1 MSQGA
6 LSDLKVIDLTQYI
19 AGPYCTK
26 LLAGF
31 GAEVIKVE
39 SPSSGD
45 PVRHIGP
52 FVGNKPGIERSIP
65 FHWLNGG
72 KKSVTLDLEIPK
84 GIEILKQLIAEAD
97 VLVENF
103 APTVMPKLGLSYDD
117 VKEINPAIVMTSIS
131 NFGQNG
137 PYRDYQTNEAILYAM
152 SGCMESTGDTDKP
165 PLASGPA
172 VSQYTAGMYA
182 YLGTLMALFQ
192 RGDGGEGQHL
202 DVSIQESAIENVQMR
217 VTTYLHTGKRKPRNS
232 NNRDWAPW
240 QCYPCRNGYAAV
252 LGGPHRHWRKGAS
265 LFEEPRLLEDQFL
278 HVFDRAKA
286 HDEVE
291 SLIKPWLMRH
301 DKEEIFELGLAR
313 GFAFG
318 YLATMAEAFGFKQHQ
333 EREFFLETE
342 SHPEVG
348 RLISCQAPFRLSN
361 SSWCMG
367 RAPLL
372 GEHNQA
378 VLAQEL
384 QSSFSDRNQ
393 PKENSNHLPNQKK
406 NPPLSGIRVL
416 EISREWAGPHAGR
429 ILADFGAEVIRIDY
443 PRRMETTRGS
453 STKDKAYNRQLGF
466 DQLNRNK
473 KCLAV
478 DLNDP
483 VDQEILKDLIRH
495 TDIVLENARPGVL
508 KKLGFS
514 YEELKG
520 IKPNIILVSMSAY
533 GQTGTYAPYPGYGA
547 SIEPLSGI
555 NCLTAYSPYTQA
567 DAKRIRET
575 DMINGVMGACAALT
589 ALSNRQRIGEGD
601 WVDLSQ
607 LEGLMHGIGGEH
619 FLEYAVNGKT
629 TLPIGNRHPA
639 YAPHGCYRCRE
650 EEQWVVIAIGS
661 DEEWRTFCQ
670 TIGQPELSQDLRF
683 ATSLDRQQNHDA
695 LDTLIEAWTRQKT
708 HYEVMHLLQ
717 DRGLMAGAI
726 LNIAELCQD
735 PHLWERNYFQKPS
748 TGSDAFF
755 PGFPLQMSATSAVFE
770 HIGADLGEHNR
781 TIICDLL
788 GRPEEQVKSWPE
800 EELGTDYDP

>member
-1 MSQGA
+1 MRQGA
-6 LSDLKVIDLTQYI
+6 LSGLKVIDLTQYI

-39 SPSSGD
+39 PPSGD

-52 FVGNKPGIERSIP
+52 FVDSKPGIERSIP
-65 FHWLNGG
+65 FHWLNSG
-72 KKSVTLDLEIPK
+72 KKSVTLDLETPK
-84 GIEILKQLIAEAD
+84 GIEDLKQLIAGAD

-103 APTVMPKLGLSYDD
+103 YPTVMSKLGLSYDQIR
-117 VKEINPAIVMTSIS
+117 EINPAIVMTSIS
-131 NFGQNG
+131 NFGQDG
-137 PYRDYQTNEAILYAM
+137 PYRNYRANEAILYAM

-165 PLASGPA
+165 PLAAGPA

-182 YLGTLMALFQ
+182 YFGTLVALFQ
-192 RGDGGEGQHL
+192 RGDSGIGQHI
-202 DVSIQESAIENVQMR
+202 DVSIQESALENVQMR
-217 VTTYLHTGKRKPRNS
+217 AVAYLHTGQRKPRNS
-232 NNRDWAPW
+232 SNRDWAPW

-265 LFEEPRLLEDQFL
+265 LFEEPRLLEDRFL
-278 HVFDRAKA
+278 YVFDRAKA

-318 YLATMAEAFGFKQHQ
+318 YLATMAEAFEFKQHQ

-348 RLISCQAPFRLSN
+348 RLKSCQAPFRLSN
-361 SSWCMG
+361 SSWYMG
-367 RAPLL
+367 RSPLL
-372 GEHNQA
+372 GEHNQ
-378 VLAQEL
+378 VIQG
-384 QSSFSDRNQ
+384 QSSLIERNRV
-393 PKENSNHLPNQKK
+393 KENGKPLPNQKK

-416 EISREWAGPHAGR
+416 EISREWAGPHTGR

-443 PRRMETTRGS
+443 PRRMETTRGA
-453 STKDKAYNRQLGF
+453 STKNQAYNQQLGF
-466 DQLNRNK
+466 HHLNRNK

-483 VDQEILKDLIRH
+483 VDREILKDLIRQ

-508 KKLGFS
+508 EKLGFS
-514 YEELKG
+514 YEELKA
-520 IKPNIILVSMSAY
+520 IKPNIILLSMSAY

-547 SIEPLSGI
+547 SIEPLSGV
-555 NCLTAYSPYTQA
+555 NCLTAYNPYTQA

-575 DMINGVMGACAALT
+575 DMINGIMGACAALT
-589 ALSNRQRIGEGD
+589 ALSNRQKNGDGD

-607 LEGLMHGIGGEH
+607 LEGLTHAIGGEH
-619 FLEYAVNGKT
+619 FLEYAVNGDT

-650 EEQWVVIAIGS
+650 EDQWVVIAIGS
-661 DEEWRTFCQ
+661 DDEWKTFCQ
-670 TIGQPELSQDLRF
+670 ILGQPELIDDSRF
-683 ATSLDRQQNHDA
+683 ATSGDRQENHDS
-695 LDTLIEAWTRQKT
+695 LDKLIEAWTCQKT
-708 HYEVMHLLQ
+708 HYEVMYLLQ
-717 DRGLMAGAI
+717 DQGLMAGAV
-726 LNIAELCQD
+726 LNMADLCQD

-755 PGFPLQMSATSAVFE
+755 PGFPLRMSLTSPVFE
-770 HIGADLGEHNR
+770 HIGADLGEHDR

-788 GRPEEQVKSWPE
+788 GYPEEQVKSWPE

>member
-6 LSDLKVIDLTQYI
+6 LSALQVIDLTQYI

-26 LLAGF
+26 LLAGL

-39 SPSSGD
+39 PLSGD
-45 PVRHIGP
+45 PVRYIGP
-52 FVGNKPGIERSIP
+52 FVGNQPGIERSIP
-65 FHWLNGG
+65 FHWLNSA
-72 KKSVTLDLEIPK
+72 KKSVTLDLETPE
-84 GIEILKQLIAEAD
+84 GIEVLKQLIAGAD

-103 APTVMPKLGLSYDD
+103 APTVMSELGLSYERIR
-117 VKEINPAIVMTSIS
+117 EINPAIVMTSLS
-131 NFGQNG
+131 NFGQDG
-137 PYRDYQTNEAILYAM
+137 PYRDYRANEAILYAM

-165 PLASGPA
+165 PLAAGPA
-172 VSQYTAGMYA
+172 VSQYTASMYA
-182 YLGTLMALFQ
+182 YFGTLAAVFQ
-192 RGDGGEGQHL
+192 RGDGGVGQHL

-217 VTTYLHTGKRKPRNS
+217 ALAYLHTGKRKPRNS
-232 NNRDWAPW
+232 SNRDWAPW

-265 LFEEPRLLEDQFL
+265 LFEEPRLLEERFL
-278 HVFDRAKA
+278 HVLDRAKA

-291 SLIKPWLMRH
+291 SLIQPWLMRH

-318 YLATMAEAFGFKQHQ
+318 YLATMAEAFEFKQHQ
-333 EREFFLETE
+333 EREFFRETE

-348 RLISCQAPFRLSN
+348 RFKSCQAPFRLSN
-361 SSWCMG
+361 SSWYMG
-367 RAPLL
+367 RSPLL
-372 GEHNQA
+372 GEHNQ
-378 VLAQEL
+378 VIQAQEE
-384 QSSFSDRNQ
+384 QSSSTERNQ
-393 PKENSNHLPNQKK
+393 VKENGQSLPNPKK

-443 PRRMETTRGS
+443 PCRMETTRGA
-453 STKDKAYNRQLGF
+453 STKNKAYNQQLGF
-466 DQLNRNK
+466 HHLNRNK

-478 DLNDP
+478 DLKDS
-483 VDQEILKDLIRH
+483 VDREILKDLIRQ

-514 YEELKG
+514 YEDLKA

-547 SIEPLSGI
+547 SIEPLSGV
-555 NCLTAYSPYTQA
+555 NCLTAYSPYA

-589 ALSNRQRIGEGD
+589 ALSNLQRTGDGD
-601 WVDLSQ
+601 WADLSQ
-607 LEGLMHGIGGEH
+607 LEGLTHAIGGEH
-619 FLEYAVNGKT
+619 FLEYAVNGET

-650 EEQWVVIAIGS
+650 EDQWVAIAIGS
-661 DEEWRTFCQ
+661 DAEWRTFCE
-670 TIGQPELSQDLRF
+670 ILGQPELIEDPRF
-683 ATSLDRQQNHDA
+683 ATSSDRQDNHDA
-695 LDTLIEAWTRQKT
+695 LDRLIEAWTCEKT

-717 DRGLMAGAI
+717 KQGLMAGAV
-726 LNIAELCQD
+726 LNMAELCQD

-755 PGFPLQMSATSAVFE
+755 PGFPLRMSVTSPVFE
-770 HIGADLGEHNR
+770 RIGADLGEHDR
-781 TIICDLL
+781 EIICHLL
-788 GRPEEQVKSWPE
+788 GRPEEQVKSWQE